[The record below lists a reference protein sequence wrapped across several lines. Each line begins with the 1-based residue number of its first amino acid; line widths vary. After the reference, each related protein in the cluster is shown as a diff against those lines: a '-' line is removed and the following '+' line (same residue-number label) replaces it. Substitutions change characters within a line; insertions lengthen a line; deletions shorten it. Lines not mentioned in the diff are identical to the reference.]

1 MKCRIKYSI
10 SPGCTLLDK
19 TKAIFREIIQSY
31 IGNYNLLHLQ
41 YTMDHPK
48 FIVLNQIF
56 AY

>member
-10 SPGCTLLDK
+10 SPGSTLLDK

-41 YTMDHPK
+41 YIMDYPK